1 VNFAQRRTNVVPRA
15 MPNIRWPVDRPPHPV
30 ATGIFL
36 VYLFLMMSRG
46 VEMLAVVLHVNL
58 HLTMIL
64 MFVSLVGATLTGGL
78 LNALKTPVVIMFTA
92 LTCWLM
98 VTTVTSQWRGGSFMT
113 ITNYWIPSFASVL
126 LVPSLISTLDQC
138 RKACYAL
145 AFSLLPILWATV
157 AFQAQIQGRDETF
170 FGTLGNP
177 NDLAFSLLLLIP
189 FAVLVIKSESL
200 LSWKT
205 ILCSSAI
212 VFAVT
217 KTLRT
222 GSRAGLLTIVICFVI
237 LFLSG
242 KMKTKVAMLGVAAL
256 IAAICVAAVPRDI
269 LLRYGTLFSGT
280 SNEAGMSADEY
291 SAVESTRARKLL
303 FQESVRL
310 MLEHPLFGVGPGIF
324 SAALAAEQK
333 QLGQRQTWRE
343 AHNSFTQLGCE
354 AGIPALGLYLAA
366 LLYCMKRTI
375 RVYRRARSD
384 PNQIVICRMAAT
396 LFVALTI
403 YTICGAFGTYSYTFH
418 FPILAGLVQAFYMCA
433 SKEMKTGALI
443 VHARLQARQPRGF
456 RARELERHQERG
468 FRRGPEAS
476 QSSSSIDR
484 ASRKGRDMTNS
495 PADREPLKD
504 RSIRMRLRARGSEA
518 R

>member
-1 VNFAQRRTNVVPRA
+1 MPSA
-15 MPNIRWPVDRPPHPV
+15 MPNILRWPVDRSPHPL
-30 ATGIFL
+30 ATGILL
-36 VYLFLMMSRG
+36 VYLFLMMSRA

-64 MFVSLVGATLTGGL
+64 MFVSLVGAILTGGL
-78 LNALKTPVVIMFTA
+78 LSALKTPVVVMFTA

-98 VTTVTSQWRGGSFMT
+98 VTTITSQWRGGSFMT
-113 ITNYWIPSFASVL
+113 ISNYWVPSYACVL

-138 RKACYAL
+138 RKVCYAL
-145 AFSLLPILWATV
+145 AFSLIPILWATV
-157 AFQAQIQGRDETF
+157 AFQAQVQGRDETF

-189 FAVLVIKSESL
+189 FAILVIKSESV

-205 ILCSSAI
+205 ILCSLAI
-212 VFAVT
+212 VYALI

-256 IAAICVAAVPRDI
+256 IAVISVAAVPRDI
-269 LLRYGTLFSGT
+269 VLRYATLFSGT
-280 SNEAGMSADEY
+280 SGEAGMSADEY

-324 SAALAAEQK
+324 SAALAGEQK

-366 LLYCMKRTI
+366 VLYCLKRTI
-375 RVYRRARSD
+375 GVYRRARVD
-384 PNQIVICRMAAT
+384 PNQIAICRMAAT
-396 LFVALTI
+396 LVMALTI
-403 YTICGAFGTYSYTFH
+403 FIICGAFGTYSYSFH
-418 FPILAGLVQAFYMCA
+418 FPVLAGLTQAFYVCA
-433 SKEMKTGALI
+433 SKEMKTAAVI
-443 VHARLQARQPRGF
+443 VPRLQTRSATPTLHSQVPKYVRNSRIRHN
-456 RARELERHQERG
+456 RA
-468 FRRGPEAS
+468 
-476 QSSSSIDR
+476 
-484 ASRKGRDMTNS
+484 
-495 PADREPLKD
+495 
-504 RSIRMRLRARGSEA
+504 
-518 R
+518 

>member
-1 VNFAQRRTNVVPRA
+1 VNLAQRRTNVVPGA
-15 MPNIRWPVDRPPHPV
+15 MPNILRWPVDPSPHPL

-64 MFVSLVGATLTGGL
+64 MLVSLVAAILTGGL
-78 LNALKTPVVIMFTA
+78 LSALKTPVVMMFTA

-98 VTTVTSQWRGGSFMT
+98 ATIITSQWRGGSFMT
-113 ITNYWIPSFASVL
+113 ITNYWIPSYACVL

-145 AFSLLPILWATV
+145 AFSLVPMLWATV
-157 AFQAQIQGRDETF
+157 AFQAQVQGRDETF

-189 FAVLVIKSESL
+189 FAALVVKSESM

-205 ILCSSAI
+205 ILCSAAI
-212 VFAVT
+212 VFALI

-222 GSRAGLLTIVICFVI
+222 GSRAGLLSIVICFVI
-237 LFLSG
+237 IFVNG
-242 KMKTKVAMLGVAAL
+242 KMKTKVAMLGVAVL
-256 IAAICVAAVPRDI
+256 FAVISVVTIPRDI
-269 LLRYGTLFSGT
+269 LVRYTTVFSGT
-280 SNEAGMSADEY
+280 SGEVGMSADEY
-291 SAVESTRARKLL
+291 SAVESTRARKML

-310 MLEHPLFGVGPGIF
+310 TLEHPLFGVGPGIF

-333 QLGQRQTWRE
+333 QLGQHQTWRE
-343 AHNSFTQLGCE
+343 AHNSFTQLGSE

-366 LLYCMKRTI
+366 MFYCMKRTV
-375 RVYRRARSD
+375 RVYRSARGD

-396 LFVALTI
+396 LFMALTI
-403 YTICGAFGTYSYTFH
+403 FLICGAFGTYSYSFH
-418 FPILAGLVQAFYMCA
+418 FPVLAGLVQAFYMCA
-433 SKEMKTGALI
+433 SKEMKTAAVI
-443 VHARLQARQPRGF
+443 VPARLQTRSAAPTWRLPSGRIGTPSGAPISTRPRGESVNQPK
-456 RARELERHQERG
+456 RATLEERLG
-468 FRRGPEAS
+468 GSGAPRR
-476 QSSSSIDR
+476 
-484 ASRKGRDMTNS
+484 
-495 PADREPLKD
+495 
-504 RSIRMRLRARGSEA
+504 
-518 R
+518 

>member
-1 VNFAQRRTNVVPRA
+1 VNFAQRRTNVVPSA
-15 MPNIRWPVDRPPHPV
+15 MPNILRWPVDRSPHPLAKGV
-30 ATGIFL
+30 FL
-36 VYLFLMMSRG
+36 VYLFLIMSRA
-46 VEMLAVVLHVNL
+46 VEMLAVVLRVNL

-64 MFVSLVGATLTGGL
+64 MLVSLVAAILTGGL
-78 LNALKTPVVIMFTA
+78 LSALKTPVVVMFTA
-92 LTCWLM
+92 LTCWFL
-98 VTTVTSQWRGGSFMT
+98 VTTISSQWRGGSFMT
-113 ITNYWIPSFASVL
+113 ITNFWIPSYACVL

-138 RKACYAL
+138 RKVCYAL

-157 AFQAQIQGRDETF
+157 AFQAQVQGRDEAF

-189 FAVLVIKSESL
+189 FAVFVVKSESV

-205 ILCSSAI
+205 ILCSLAI
-212 VFAVT
+212 VYALI

-237 LFLSG
+237 LFVSG
-242 KMKTKVAMLGVAAL
+242 KMKTKVAMLGVAVL

-269 LLRYGTLFSGT
+269 LLRYATVFSGT
-280 SNEAGMSADEY
+280 SGEAGMSADEY

-324 SAALAAEQK
+324 SAALAGEQK

-354 AGIPALGLYLAA
+354 AGIPALGFYLAA
-366 LLYCMKRTI
+366 VLYCMTRTI
-375 RVYRRARSD
+375 RVYRRARVD

-396 LFVALTI
+396 LVMALTI
-403 YTICGAFGTYSYTFH
+403 FIVCGAFGTYSYSFY
-418 FPILAGLVQAFYMCA
+418 FPVLAGLAQAFYVCA
-433 SKEMKTGALI
+433 SKEMKTAAVI
-443 VHARLQARQPRGF
+443 VPRLQTRSATPT
-456 RARELERHQERG
+456 LH
-468 FRRGPEAS
+468 S
-476 QSSSSIDR
+476 QVPKYVR
-484 ASRKGRDMTNS
+484 NS
-495 PADREPLKD
+495 
-504 RSIRMRLRARGSEA
+504 RLRHNRA
-518 R
+518 

>member
-15 MPNIRWPVDRPPHPV
+15 MPNIVRWPVDRPPHPV

-36 VYLFLMMSRG
+36 VYLFLMMSRA

-64 MFVSLVGATLTGGL
+64 MLVSLVAATLTGGL

-98 VTTVTSQWRGGSFMT
+98 ITTVTSQWRGGSFMT
-113 ITNYWIPSFASVL
+113 LTNFWIPSFASVL

-138 RKACYAL
+138 RKVCYAL

-212 VFAVT
+212 VYALI

-222 GSRAGLLTIVICFVI
+222 GSRAGLLTMVTCFVI
-237 LFLSG
+237 LFVSG
-242 KMKTKVAMLGVAAL
+242 KMKTKVAMLGVAVL
-256 IAAICVAAVPRDI
+256 LAAIFVAAVPRDI
-269 LLRYGTLFSGT
+269 FLRYATVFSGT
-280 SNEAGMSADEY
+280 SGEAGMSASEF
-291 SAVESTRARKLL
+291 SAVESTRARKML
-303 FQESVRL
+303 FQESARL

-324 SAALAAEQK
+324 SAALASEQK
-333 QLGQRQTWRE
+333 QLGQYQTWHE
-343 AHNSFTQLGCE
+343 AHNSFTQLGSE

-366 LLYCMKRTI
+366 LLYCVKRTVS
-375 RVYRRARSD
+375 VYRRTRGD

-396 LFVALTI
+396 LFMALTI
-403 YTICGAFGTYSYTFH
+403 FIIFGAFGTYSYTFQ
-418 FPILAGLVQAFYMCA
+418 FPVLAGLVQAFYVCA
-433 SKEMKTGALI
+433 SKEMKTAAVI
-443 VHARLQARQPRGF
+443 VPTRLQTRSAASTGRLPSGRIGTPPGARISTRLRGESVKLPNRSSQPK
-456 RARELERHQERG
+456 RAPSEE
-468 FRRGPEAS
+468 RRG
-476 QSSSSIDR
+476 
-484 ASRKGRDMTNS
+484 
-495 PADREPLKD
+495 
-504 RSIRMRLRARGSEA
+504 GSGVQ
-518 R
+518 RH